1 MKRTVAVLFGAL
13 VPALAHGQ
21 GERVATHL
29 ITSNEVVIARPAM
42 AIWPYI
48 MDPST
53 WKQSNTLVHRS
64 GPNGATGEV
73 FAAVSA
79 ASPQQVEYFLENAE
93 VTPGRRRVIKLYTP
107 GGVLIG
113 FAAFVLSESGG
124 RTTVRYDVYSEVVLS
139 PAERASQTAAARAE
153 AERVTREAT
162 MKRFDAELRTLKQLV
177 ESR

>member
-1 MKRTVAVLFGAL
+1 MKRTFAGLF
-13 VPALAHGQ
+13 VALAPMLAGAQ
-21 GERVATHL
+21 GDRVATHL

-64 GPNGATGEV
+64 GPKGATGEV
-73 FAAVSA
+73 FAAASA
-79 ASPQQVEYFLENAE
+79 ATPQQVEYFLENAE
-93 VTPGRRRVIKLYTP
+93 VTPGRRRVVKLYTP

-124 RTTVRYDVYSEVVLS
+124 KTTVRYDVYSEMLVP
-139 PAERASQTAAARAE
+139 PAEVAMQTAAARAE
-153 AERVTREAT
+153 AERTTREAT
-162 MKRFDAELRTLKQLV
+162 MKRFDAELRTLKRLV
-177 ESR
+177 EAR